1 MASPRR
7 KPRPADDRQASLPL
21 PNTVAR
27 AAATKPP
34 GKMTDEMIAEKV
46 TAREPSPPGLPHLA
60 EITLR
65 LALPRPLLV
74 ALRVR
79 AMREGKRL
87 EGLVAE
93 LLGRS

>member
-1 MASPRR
+1 MARTAPA
-7 KPRPADDRQASLPL
+7 KPA
-21 PNTVAR
+21 
-27 AAATKPP
+27 
-34 GKMTDEMIAEKV
+34 GKMTDEVIADKV
-46 TAREPSPPGLPHLA
+46 TARDPSPPGLPHLA

-65 LALPRPLLV
+65 LALPRTLLV